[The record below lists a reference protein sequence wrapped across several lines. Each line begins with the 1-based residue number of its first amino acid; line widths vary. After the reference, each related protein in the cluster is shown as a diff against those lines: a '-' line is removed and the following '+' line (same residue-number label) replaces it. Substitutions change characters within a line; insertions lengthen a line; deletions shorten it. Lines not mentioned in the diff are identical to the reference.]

1 MSIGGCPTNI
11 EEKGVITLRC
21 CYVQPNNQCLN
32 HSMVSSIDTYYKTI
46 ELVHCNVVIKYLL
59 FLN

>member
-21 CYVQPNNQCLN
+21 YYVQPNNQCLN

-46 ELVHCNVVIKYLL
+46 EIGPL
-59 FLN
+59 